1 MVTEL
6 NTMEK
11 SYNSTFLRAKT
22 LLKSAYDLLKKQDD
36 NYAVLNLLAETV
48 FYDEA
53 ECDGSCL
60 MDDIEYWFDEI
71 GQNIRE
77 EIG

>member
-11 SYNSTFLRAKT
+11 SYNTTFLRAKT
-22 LLKSAYDLLKKQDD
+22 LLKAAHDLLKKQKG
-36 NYAVLNLLAETV
+36 NFYVLNLLEETIE
-48 FYDEA
+48 YDEA

-60 MDDIEYWFDEI
+60 MDDIEYWF
-71 GQNIRE
+71 E
-77 EIG
+77 EIGEEIR

>member
-22 LLKSAYDLLKKQDD
+22 LLKAAHDLLKKQED
-36 NYAVLNLLAETV
+36 NFYVLNLLEETIE
-48 FYDEA
+48 YDEA
-53 ECDGSCL
+53 ESDGLCL
-60 MDDIEYWFDEI
+60 MNDIEYWFDEI
-71 GQNIRE
+71 GE
-77 EIG
+77 EIR